1 MLHKTLDEA
10 RENESVIGISNWAL
24 DPAKMNRAVHLYRP
38 APTVEDLALT
48 AEGMVQ
54 RAELKG
60 YLQAIAKAFN
70 EVYETQ
76 TLPDFWGMREFYS
89 TVRAVNKA
97 LSENDTLSPTLFVN
111 AILRNYGGRP
121 SELEAVVNCFCRT
134 L

>member
-1 MLHKTLDEA
+1 MD
-10 RENESVIGISNWAL
+10 R
-24 DPAKMNRAVHLYRP
+24 YRP

-60 YLQAIAKAFN
+60 YLQAIAKAFS

-76 TLPDFWGMREFYS
+76 ALQDFWGMREFYS

-97 LSENDTLSPTLFVN
+97 LSEHETLSPVLFVSFTN
-111 AILRNYGGRP
+111 VLV
-121 SELEAVVNCFCRT
+121 LDLDTT
-134 L
+134 LLIVYLFD

>member
-1 MLHKTLDEA
+1 ML
-10 RENESVIGISNWAL
+10 VVSNQRCC
-24 DPAKMNRAVHLYRP
+24 PVRYRP

-60 YLQAIAKAFN
+60 YLQAIAKAFSQ
-70 EVYETQ
+70 VYDTQ

-97 LSENDTLSPTLFVN
+97 LTDHETLSPALFVS
-111 AILRNYGGRP
+111 ARASRLRIL
-121 SELEAVVNCFCRT
+121 FCQAQSYMRS
-134 L
+134 